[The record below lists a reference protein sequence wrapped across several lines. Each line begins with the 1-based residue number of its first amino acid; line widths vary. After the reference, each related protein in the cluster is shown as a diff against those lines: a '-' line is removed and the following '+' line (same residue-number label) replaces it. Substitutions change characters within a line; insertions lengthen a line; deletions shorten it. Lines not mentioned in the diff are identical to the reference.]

1 MTKYTPHQTIETD
14 KGEMRKVFAAGLTQ
28 LAKSD
33 DRIYLMDSDLMASMS
48 TRSFME
54 QFPERTINCG
64 IQEANM
70 MGIAA
75 GLSAMGKI
83 PFTHTFGAF
92 AARRAYDQIF
102 ISCAYAQQNVKII
115 GSDPGVTAAANG
127 GTHMPFEDIALMRAI
142 PNMTIVE
149 PTDIT
154 MLASLLPQI
163 ANAPGCTYIRL
174 CRKVSEAV
182 YPEGSQFKLGEACLL
197 REGAD
202 VAIIASG
209 YCVHQALIAAEA
221 LATQGISATV
231 IDMHTIA
238 PLDREAIEFA
248 AKCGAVVVAENH
260 NVNGGLG
267 SAVAEALGELRPTP
281 LVRVG
286 IHNSFGEVGSREQL
300 AAKFGI
306 DAAGIV
312 AGAKAAVA
320 KKDKAF

>member
-1 MTKYTPHQTIETD
+1 MIKYTPNPTIEID
-14 KGEMRKVFAAGLTQ
+14 RGEMRKVFAAGLAEM
-28 LAKSD
+28 AKTD

-48 TRSFME
+48 TRSFMDA
-54 QFPERTINCG
+54 FPDRTINCG

-70 MGIAA
+70 MGVAA

-102 ISCAYAQQNVKII
+102 ISCAYSQQNVKII
-115 GSDPGVTAAANG
+115 GSDPGVTAAGNG
-127 GTHMPFEDIALMRAI
+127 GTHMPFEDVALMRAI

-163 ANAPGCTYIRL
+163 KDAPGCTYIRL

-182 YPEGSQFKLGEACLL
+182 YPEGSQFKLGEAALL
-197 REGAD
+197 REGKD

-209 YCVHQALIAAEA
+209 YCVHQALIAAQD
-221 LATQGISATV
+221 LAAEGISATV
-231 IDMHTIA
+231 IDMFTIA
-238 PLDREAIEFA
+238 PLDREAVLA
-248 AKCGAVVVAENH
+248 AAECGAVVVAENH

-267 SAVAEALGELRPTP
+267 SAVAEALGEMKPTP

-286 IHNSFGEVGSREQL
+286 IKDSFGEVGTREQL
-300 AAKFGI
+300 AARFGI

-312 AGAKAAVA
+312 AGVKRAMKN
-320 KKDKAF
+320 